1 MSSSFTRPGAVDLSA
16 LAAKA
21 KKAAEAASGPPGRR
35 AGGGGATA
43 GSSAVIDVTEAD
55 FQAKVIDQSMT
66 VPVVVDFW
74 ADWCG
79 PCRMMAP
86 MLEEIAAANAEKV
99 TVAKLNVDEN
109 PAALEAWNV
118 MSVPTLCVFV
128 NGQQV
133 KQIVGAKSK
142 SALLRELAEYL

>member
-1 MSSSFTRPGAVDLSA
+1 
-16 LAAKA
+16 
-21 KKAAEAASGPPGRR
+21 
-35 AGGGGATA
+35 
-43 GSSAVIDVTEAD
+43 
-55 FQAKVIDQSMT
+55 
-66 VPVVVDFW
+66 
-74 ADWCG
+74 
-79 PCRMMAP
+79 MMAP
-86 MLEEIAAANAEKV
+86 MLEEIASANAETL